1 MSSIRGGPPMLK
13 ISDFSKLSRISIR
26 MLRYYDEKGI
36 LKPVFIESNNY
47 RYYEPE
53 QLQIANQI
61 NYLRYLGFSSEKIK
75 MILET
80 FKNKSEVK
88 RYLQL
93 QLVDL
98 TADKNEMDDKI
109 KNLKMTIAKMD
120 EEEILMNYKVETK
133 VIEFKN
139 MMCKRGIIPCYE
151 REDLLWSGMGN
162 EVKELE
168 MDIKYPTN
176 QISLAVFYD
185 EGFKEKDPDVEIM
198 VAVEG
203 KYEDIDNIKFKS
215 FGPMKVVSITYT
227 GAYDHIAE
235 MSTEIAKW
243 ISENNCEIV
252 GPTFTIYHVGYAH
265 NVSPDKFVTEVCY
278 PIG

>member
-36 LKPVFIESNNY
+36 LKPVFIECNNY

-80 FKNKSEVK
+80 FKDKSEVK

-98 TADKNEMDDKI
+98 TAEKNEMDDKI

-151 REDLLWSGMGN
+151 REDLLWSAMGN

-176 QISLAVFYD
+176 RLSLAVFYD
-185 EGFKEKDPDVEIM
+185 EGFKDKDPDVEIM

-203 KYEDIDNIKFKS
+203 KYEDTDNIKFKS

-235 MSTEIAKW
+235 VSTEIAKW

-265 NVSPDKFVTEVCY
+265 NVFPDKFVTEVCY

>member
-1 MSSIRGGPPMLK
+1 MLK

-80 FKNKSEVK
+80 FKDKSEVK

-93 QLVDL
+93 QLADL
-98 TADKNEMDDKI
+98 TAEKNEMDDKI
-109 KNLKMTIAKMD
+109 KNLKMTIDKMD

-151 REDLLWSGMGN
+151 REDLLWSAMGN

-176 QISLAVFYD
+176 RLSLAVFYD
-185 EGFKEKDPDVEIM
+185 EGFKDKDPDVEIM

-203 KYEDIDNIKFKS
+203 KYEDTDNIKFKS

-235 MSTEIAKW
+235 VSTEIAKW